1 MDADALTNYEQERL
15 ERIRQNQE
23 RMRQLDLVTLAA
35 NVAPPAPVIK
45 PVAKHRGL
53 TAKRQRLSA
62 GANPRR
68 SSRILGEEADGI
80 EIDYEGRS
88 GGIVLINRKSSRDLT
103 SVSNYYDKFVPQ
115 PVAARKSRFP
125 EEQEL
130 PAQSLAV
137 NPADDQA
144 FLTTLANSANILHA
158 SSSSSF
164 TKLTKGKAAT
174 TAAARKHQAK
184 GKSNKLTIA
193 TTTTSTAVPNMNG
206 VLELKLGETEI
217 AKMTKQAITHMSFMP
232 VNDRL
237 VLAASDKRGGLGL
250 WNVDFNA
257 AEHAAALA
265 GLSEREPREHQKINS
280 PSPAPGAVFLDKKEK
295 KKKQKKNLEEDE
307 EEDSE
312 AFDGVLTFSGIHYEY
327 ISGLKWAG
335 KSSLPSLFSCSYDGT
350 IRCLDIQR
358 GIFDLAWA
366 DKEMEYSCFDV
377 TADGHT
383 AYIGDK
389 DGGMDI
395 VDLRSRKKV
404 LSIDAIHDKKVNT
417 VHLDPFGSFTMVT
430 SSTDARVRLWDVRK
444 ISKKIKAVS
453 TAQHMKTCQA
463 AYLAPDGSQRVV
475 STSFDDTVRIWD
487 GKKDLTQI
495 MSIKH
500 NNQTGRWILPMRAVW
515 APKGDGI
522 IVGSMKHPIEVFNA
536 ESGKKEGQLY
546 NQELTTAIAPRVCVH
561 PTLPAVAAG
570 TGSGRAYV
578 YRS

>member
-1 MDADALTNYEQERL
+1 MDAEALTAYEQERL

-35 NVAPPAPVIK
+35 NVAPLPQPVIK
-45 PVAKHRGL
+45 ATLKHRGL

-80 EIDYEGRS
+80 EIDSERRS
-88 GGIVLINRKSSRDLT
+88 GAVVLVDRKSSRDINGAA
-103 SVSNYYDKFVPQ
+103 SNYYNKFSNQ
-115 PVAARKSRFP
+115 PAAAPKSRHP

-130 PAQSLAV
+130 PAQSLAA

-144 FLTTLANSANILHA
+144 FLKTLANTANVL
-158 SSSSSF
+158 SSSESN
-164 TKLTKGKAAT
+164 KAVAAT
-174 TAAARKHQAK
+174 TAAARRNQTK
-184 GKSNKLTIA
+184 GKANKA
-193 TTTTSTAVPNMNG
+193 TTASTTAITSLPSMSG
-206 VLELKLGETEI
+206 ILKLKLSDTEI

-237 VLAASDKRGGLGL
+237 VLAAADKRGGLGL

-257 AEHAAALA
+257 KEHADALVV
-265 GLSEREPREHQKINS
+265 SEPESKKQKKVSS
-280 PSPAPGAVFLDKKEK
+280 PSPAPGAVALDKNEK
-295 KKKQKKNLEEDE
+295 KIKEEGEEKEEEDVE
-307 EEDSE
+307 EGTDDSE
-312 AFDGVLTFSGIHYEY
+312 AFDGVLTFFGIQYEY

-335 KSSLPSLFSCSYDGT
+335 SSSLPSLYSCSYDGT

-358 GIFDLAWA
+358 GVFDLAWA
-366 DKEMEYSCFDV
+366 DKEMEYSCFDI
-377 TADGHT
+377 TSDGHT

-395 VDLRSRKKV
+395 IDLRSKKKV
-404 LSIDAIHDKKVNT
+404 HSIDVLHDKKVNT
-417 VHLDPFGSFTMVT
+417 VHLDPYGGFNMVT
-430 SSTDARVRLWDVRK
+430 SATDARVRLWDIRK
-444 ISKKIKAVS
+444 MGSKVKAVS

-495 MSIKH
+495 LSIKH

-522 IVGSMKHPIEVFNA
+522 LVGSMTHPIEIFNA

-546 NQELTTAIAPRVCVH
+546 NRELTTAIAPRVCVH

-578 YRS
+578 YRN